1 MCTKTH
7 YMNELRREER
17 EYIFFA
23 FHSNRNQP
31 VHLSQTMGVVFFS
44 QRLAQ
49 RTSCRWTA
57 CGCVHL
63 KELFEGLHRV
73 VWSPGCNPLKSRTW
87 VVLLSGLCVHIH
99 MLNVCVVSCFRFF
112 FSFLLWGQWA
122 ACISSVLFRISA
134 LCEIMTVRQE
144 WCDSAAGGSVLSAR
158 SLTGAHRAH
167 STFLNPAACLSP
179 SLIFLYPVL
188 HFCRQDNS
196 VTSRFKLCFF
206 GSWNASFFFFFC
218 WACTFFSS
226 NLIHHVHKYRHSYN
240 SELPGTLLS
249 SAAGCDRKLIKG
261 VSCLRAHSVCWQHRI
276 Y

>member
-158 SLTGAHRAH
+158 SLTRAHRAH

-206 GSWNASFFFFFC
+206 GLWNASFFFFF
-218 WACTFFSS
+218 A
-226 NLIHHVHKYRHSYN
+226 
-240 SELPGTLLS
+240 E
-249 SAAGCDRKLIKG
+249 
-261 VSCLRAHSVCWQHRI
+261 RAHSFPAISYITFINIDTATTRSCQVRYCQVLLAAI
-276 Y
+276 ESS